1 MDPPTIFLEEVDGEG
16 DEPLFDL
23 VCGVCG
29 GRFSLV
35 ADEGMVVQVLAFSAR
50 HRHDLD

>member
-1 MDPPTIFLEEVDGEG
+1 MDPPTIFLEEVTGGG

-23 VCGVCG
+23 VCEICG

-35 ADEGMVVQVLAFSAR
+35 PDESLVVQVLAFSAR
-50 HRHDLD
+50 HRHDPA